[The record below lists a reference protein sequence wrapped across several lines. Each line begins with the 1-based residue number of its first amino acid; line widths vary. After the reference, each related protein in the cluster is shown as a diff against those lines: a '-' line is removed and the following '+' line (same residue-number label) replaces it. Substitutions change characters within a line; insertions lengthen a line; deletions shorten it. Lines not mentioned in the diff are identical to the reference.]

1 MTLWPAGAW
10 AVSPFV
16 RYERLDTQDRVP
28 AGFERDAATDRRVVT
43 AGVGVKP
50 IANVVFKADYQWHRN
65 EARTGVRQLN
75 LAVGYLF

>member
-1 MTLWPAGAW
+1 MT
-10 AVSPFV
+10 PFL

-28 AGFERDAATDRRVVT
+28 AGFERDPANDRRLWT

-50 IANVVFKADYQWHRN
+50 LANVVLKADYQRERN
-65 EARTGVRQLN
+65 SARTGAGRWN